1 MSFFKYLIIEIFLL
15 IFSNSAPLN
24 LPKSVVQR
32 LSLKEKKIVVC
43 DKLALKKVSEDKKFG
58 NKLKDLFGNVS
69 YKTKR
74 IILDRLI
81 VNCINKITESQ
92 TKDYLKSLI
101 EDSPIFVRTKKIE
114 ELLKYEYHL
123 KNEPNNFLK
132 QRLEITNILNK
143 LYHPNTNPIVNEETI
158 KQEYEEKAFI
168 DKLINNIGLY
178 RIKYFLIFIIV
189 IQLGVIFYLIFKLFI
204 KVKKD

>member
-1 MSFFKYLIIEIFLL
+1 MENKFGKRFIITIVAATLVLVSFFALLFTGVIDINGSNGSSNTNTGNIIPDIT
-15 IFSNSAPLN
+15 IDA
-24 LPKSVVQR
+24 
-32 LSLKEKKIVVC
+32 
-43 DKLALKKVSEDKKFG
+43 DKLALKQVSEDKKFG
-58 NKLKDLFGNVS
+58 SKLKDLFGNVS

-81 VNCINKITESQ
+81 VHCINKITESQ

-114 ELLKYEYHL
+114 NLLKYEYHL
-123 KNEPNNFLK
+123 KNEPDNFLK

-158 KQEYEEKAFI
+158 NLQNPNLKFPLERDE
-168 DKLINNIGLY
+168 NIVL
-178 RIKYFLIFIIV
+178 
-189 IQLGVIFYLIFKLFI
+189 FYQKR
-204 KVKKD
+204 

>member
-1 MSFFKYLIIEIFLL
+1 MSFFKYIIIEIVLL
-15 IFSNSAPLN
+15 ILSNTAPLN
-24 LPKSVVQR
+24 LPRAVVKR
-32 LSLKEKKIVVC
+32 LSLNEKKIVVC

-58 NKLKDLFGNVS
+58 SKLKDLFGNVS

-81 VNCINKITESQ
+81 VSCINKISDSQ
-92 TKDYLKSLI
+92 TKEYLNSLI

>member
-1 MSFFKYLIIEIFLL
+1 MSFFKYIIIEIVLL
-15 IFSNSAPLN
+15 ILSNTAPLN
-24 LPKSVVQR
+24 LPRAVVKR
-32 LSLKEKKIVVC
+32 LSLNEKKIVVC

-58 NKLKDLFGNVS
+58 SKLKDLFGNVS

-81 VNCINKITESQ
+81 VSCINKISDSQ
-92 TKDYLKSLI
+92 TKEYLNSLI

-132 QRLEITNILNK
+132 QRLEITKILNK

-158 KQEYEEKAFI
+158 KQEYEEKAFF

-178 RIKYFLIFIIV
+178 NIKYFLIMVIV
-189 IQLGVIFYLIFKLFI
+189 IQLVVIFYLIFKTFI
-204 KVKKD
+204 KVKKE

>member
-24 LPKSVVQR
+24 LPKSVVKR

-58 NKLKDLFGNVS
+58 SKLKDLFGNVS

>member
-1 MSFFKYLIIEIFLL
+1 MSFFKYIIIEIVLL
-15 IFSNSAPLN
+15 ILSNTAPLN
-24 LPKSVVQR
+24 LPRAVVKR
-32 LSLKEKKIVVC
+32 LSLNEKKIVVC

-58 NKLKDLFGNVS
+58 SKLKDLFGNVS

-81 VNCINKITESQ
+81 VSCINKISDSQ
-92 TKDYLKSLI
+92 TKEYLNSLI

-132 QRLEITNILNK
+132 QRLEITKILNK

-158 KQEYEEKAFI
+158 KQEYEEKAFF

-178 RIKYFLIFIIV
+178 NIKYFLIMVIV
-189 IQLGVIFYLIFKLFI
+189 IQLVVIFYLIFNTFI
-204 KVKKD
+204 KVKRD

>member
-1 MSFFKYLIIEIFLL
+1 MSFFKYLIIEVFLL

-58 NKLKDLFGNVS
+58 SKLKDLFGNVS

-123 KNEPNNFLK
+123 KNEPNNCLK

-204 KVKKD
+204 KAKKD

>member
-32 LSLKEKKIVVC
+32 LSIKEKKIVVC

-81 VNCINKITESQ
+81 VHCINKITESQ

-123 KNEPNNFLK
+123 KNEPNNFLN
-132 QRLEITNILNK
+132 QRLEITKILNK

>member
-1 MSFFKYLIIEIFLL
+1 MSFFKYLIIEIVLL
-15 IFSNSAPLN
+15 ILSNTAPLN
-24 LPKSVVQR
+24 LPRSVVQR
-32 LSLKEKKIVVC
+32 LSINEKKIVVC

-58 NKLKDLFGNVS
+58 SKLKDLFGNVS

-81 VNCINKITESQ
+81 VSCINKISDSQ
-92 TKDYLKSLI
+92 TKEYLNSLI

-132 QRLEITNILNK
+132 QRLEITKILNK

-158 KQEYEEKAFI
+158 KQEYEEKAFF

>member
-1 MSFFKYLIIEIFLL
+1 MSFFKYIIIEIVLL
-15 IFSNSAPLN
+15 ILSNTAPLN
-24 LPKSVVQR
+24 LPRAVVKR
-32 LSLKEKKIVVC
+32 LSLNEKKIVVC

-58 NKLKDLFGNVS
+58 SKLKDLFGNVS

-81 VNCINKITESQ
+81 VSCINKISDSQ
-92 TKDYLKSLI
+92 TKEYLNSLI

-158 KQEYEEKAFI
+158 KQEYEEKAFF

-189 IQLGVIFYLIFKLFI
+189 IQLVVIFYLIFKLFI

>member
-58 NKLKDLFGNVS
+58 SKLKDLFGNVS

-204 KVKKD
+204 KAKKD

>member
-1 MSFFKYLIIEIFLL
+1 MSFFKYLLIEIFLL
-15 IFSNSAPLN
+15 ILSNNAPLN
-24 LPKSVVQR
+24 LPRSVVQR
-32 LSLKEKKIVVC
+32 LSMNEKKIVVC

-58 NKLKDLFGNVS
+58 SKLKDLFGNVS

-81 VNCINKITESQ
+81 VSCINKISESQ
-92 TKDYLKSLI
+92 TKDYLNSLI

-132 QRLEITNILNK
+132 QRLEITKILNK

-178 RIKYFLIFIIV
+178 RIKYFLIFVIV
-189 IQLGVIFYLIFKLFI
+189 IQLVVIFYLIFKTFI
-204 KVKKD
+204 KVKKE

>member
-58 NKLKDLFGNVS
+58 SKLKDLFGNVS

-92 TKDYLKSLI
+92 TKDYLSSLI

-114 ELLKYEYHL
+114 NLLKYEYHL

-189 IQLGVIFYLIFKLFI
+189 IQLVVIFYLIFKLFI

>member
-1 MSFFKYLIIEIFLL
+1 MSFFKYLIIEVFLL

-32 LSLKEKKIVVC
+32 LSIKEKKIVVC

-58 NKLKDLFGNVS
+58 SKLKDLFGNVS

-204 KVKKD
+204 KAKKD

>member
-1 MSFFKYLIIEIFLL
+1 M

-32 LSLKEKKIVVC
+32 LSIKEKKIVVC

-92 TKDYLKSLI
+92 TKDYLSSLI

-114 ELLKYEYHL
+114 NLLKYEYHL
-123 KNEPNNFLK
+123 KNEPDNFLK

-143 LYHPNTNPIVNEETI
+143 LYHPNSNPIVNEETI
-158 KQEYEEKAFI
+158 KQEYEEKAFF

-189 IQLGVIFYLIFKLFI
+189 IQLVVIFYLIFKLFI
-204 KVKKD
+204 KVKKDWILFKF

>member
-1 MSFFKYLIIEIFLL
+1 MSFFKYLFIEIILFM
-15 IFSNSAPLN
+15 IHCAPLN
-24 LPKSVVQR
+24 LPKSVVSR
-32 LSLKEKKIVVC
+32 LTIKEKKIVVC

-58 NKLKDLFGNVS
+58 NKLKDLFGNIS

-81 VNCINKITESQ
+81 VSCINKITDSK
-92 TKDYLKSLI
+92 TNDYLKSLI
-101 EDSPIFVRTKKIE
+101 EDSPIFVRNKKIE
-114 ELLKYEYHL
+114 DLLKYEYHL

-132 QRLEITNILNK
+132 QRIEITNILNK
-143 LYHPNTNPIVNEETI
+143 LYHPNSNPVVNEETI
-158 KQEYEEKAFI
+158 KQEYEEKSFF

-178 RIKYFLIFIIV
+178 NLKYFLISVII
-189 IQLGVIFYLIFKLFI
+189 IQLIVIFYLIFKSFI

>member
-1 MSFFKYLIIEIFLL
+1 MSFFKYLIIEVFLL

-32 LSLKEKKIVVC
+32 LSIKEKKIVVC

-58 NKLKDLFGNVS
+58 SKLKDLFGNVS

-158 KQEYEEKAFI
+158 KQEYEEIAFF

-178 RIKYFLIFIIV
+178 KIKYFLIFIIV
-189 IQLGVIFYLIFKLFI
+189 IQLVVIFYLIFNTFI
-204 KVKKD
+204 KVKRD

>member
-1 MSFFKYLIIEIFLL
+1 MSFFKYIIIEIVLL
-15 IFSNSAPLN
+15 ILSNTAPLN
-24 LPKSVVQR
+24 LPRAVVKR
-32 LSLKEKKIVVC
+32 LSLNEKKIVVC

-58 NKLKDLFGNVS
+58 SKLKDLFGNVS

-81 VNCINKITESQ
+81 VSCINKISDSQ
-92 TKDYLKSLI
+92 TKEYLNSLI

-132 QRLEITNILNK
+132 QRLEITKILNK

-158 KQEYEEKAFI
+158 KQEYEEKAFF

-178 RIKYFLIFIIV
+178 RIKYFLIFVIV
-189 IQLGVIFYLIFKLFI
+189 IQLVVIFYLIFKTFI
-204 KVKKD
+204 KAKVD

>member
-1 MSFFKYLIIEIFLL
+1 MSFFKYIIIEIVLL
-15 IFSNSAPLN
+15 ILSNTAPLN
-24 LPKSVVQR
+24 LPRAVVKR
-32 LSLKEKKIVVC
+32 LSLNEKKIVVC

-58 NKLKDLFGNVS
+58 SKLKDLFGNVS

-81 VNCINKITESQ
+81 VSCINKISDSQ
-92 TKDYLKSLI
+92 TKEYLNSLI

-123 KNEPNNFLK
+123 KNEPNNFLN
-132 QRLEITNILNK
+132 QRLEITKILNK

-158 KQEYEEKAFI
+158 KQEYEEKAFF

-178 RIKYFLIFIIV
+178 NIKYFLIMVIV
-189 IQLGVIFYLIFKLFI
+189 IQLVVIFYLIFKTFI
-204 KVKKD
+204 KVKKE

>member
-58 NKLKDLFGNVS
+58 SKLKDLFGNVS

-114 ELLKYEYHL
+114 NLLKYEYHL

-178 RIKYFLIFIIV
+178 RIKYFLILIIV

>member
-58 NKLKDLFGNVS
+58 SKLKDLFGNVS

>member
-1 MSFFKYLIIEIFLL
+1 MSFFKYIIIEIVLL
-15 IFSNSAPLN
+15 ILSNTAPLN
-24 LPKSVVQR
+24 LPRAVVKR
-32 LSLKEKKIVVC
+32 LSLNEKKIVVC

-58 NKLKDLFGNVS
+58 SKLKDLFGNVS

-81 VNCINKITESQ
+81 VSCINKISDSQ
-92 TKDYLKSLI
+92 TKEYLNSLI

-123 KNEPNNFLK
+123 KNEPNNFLN
-132 QRLEITNILNK
+132 QRLEITKILNK

-158 KQEYEEKAFI
+158 KQEYEEKAFF
-168 DKLINNIGLY
+168 DKLISNIGLY
-178 RIKYFLIFIIV
+178 NIKYFLIMVIV
-189 IQLGVIFYLIFKLFI
+189 IQLVVIFYLIFKTFI
-204 KVKKD
+204 KVKKE

>member
-58 NKLKDLFGNVS
+58 SKLKDLFGNVS

-81 VNCINKITESQ
+81 VHCINKITESQ

-114 ELLKYEYHL
+114 NLLKYEYHL
-123 KNEPNNFLK
+123 KNEPDNFLK

-158 KQEYEEKAFI
+158 KQEYEEKAFF

-189 IQLGVIFYLIFKLFI
+189 IQLVVIFYLIFNTFI
-204 KVKKD
+204 KVKRD

>member
-32 LSLKEKKIVVC
+32 LYLKEKKIVVC

-58 NKLKDLFGNVS
+58 SKLKDLFGNVS

-114 ELLKYEYHL
+114 NLLKYEYHL
-123 KNEPNNFLK
+123 KNEPDNFLK

-158 KQEYEEKAFI
+158 KQEYEEIAFF

-178 RIKYFLIFIIV
+178 KIKYFLIFIIV
-189 IQLGVIFYLIFKLFI
+189 IQLVVIFYLIFNTFI
-204 KVKKD
+204 KVKRD

>member
-1 MSFFKYLIIEIFLL
+1 
-15 IFSNSAPLN
+15 
-24 LPKSVVQR
+24 
-32 LSLKEKKIVVC
+32 
-43 DKLALKKVSEDKKFG
+43 
-58 NKLKDLFGNVS
+58 
-69 YKTKR
+69 
-74 IILDRLI
+74 LDRLI

-204 KVKKD
+204 KAKKD

>member
-58 NKLKDLFGNVS
+58 SKLKDLFGNVS

-114 ELLKYEYHL
+114 NLLKYEYHL

>member
-58 NKLKDLFGNVS
+58 SKLKDLFGNVS

-158 KQEYEEKAFI
+158 KQEYEEIAFF

-178 RIKYFLIFIIV
+178 KIKYFLIFIIV
-189 IQLGVIFYLIFKLFI
+189 IQLVVIFYLIFNTFI
-204 KVKKD
+204 KVKRD

>member
-1 MSFFKYLIIEIFLL
+1 MSFFKYIIIEIVLL
-15 IFSNSAPLN
+15 ILSNSAPLN
-24 LPKSVVQR
+24 LPRAVVKR
-32 LSLKEKKIVVC
+32 LSLNEKKIVVC

-58 NKLKDLFGNVS
+58 SKLKDLFGNVS

-81 VNCINKITESQ
+81 VSCINKISDSQ
-92 TKDYLKSLI
+92 TKEYLNSLI

-158 KQEYEEKAFI
+158 KQEYEEKAFF

-178 RIKYFLIFIIV
+178 NIKYFLIMVIV
-189 IQLGVIFYLIFKLFI
+189 IQLVVIFYLIFKTFI
-204 KVKKD
+204 KVKKE

>member
-1 MSFFKYLIIEIFLL
+1 MSFFKYIIIEIVLL
-15 IFSNSAPLN
+15 ILSNSAPLN
-24 LPKSVVQR
+24 LPRAVVKR
-32 LSLKEKKIVVC
+32 LSLNEKKIVVC

-58 NKLKDLFGNVS
+58 SKLKDLFGNVS

-81 VNCINKITESQ
+81 VSCINKISDSQ
-92 TKDYLKSLI
+92 TKEYLNSLI

-158 KQEYEEKAFI
+158 KQEYEEKAFF

-189 IQLGVIFYLIFKLFI
+189 IQLVVIFYLIFKLFI

>member
-1 MSFFKYLIIEIFLL
+1 MSFFKYLIIEVFLL

-32 LSLKEKKIVVC
+32 LSIKEKKIVVC

-158 KQEYEEKAFI
+158 KQEYEEKAFF

-189 IQLGVIFYLIFKLFI
+189 IQLVVIFYLIFKLFI

>member
-1 MSFFKYLIIEIFLL
+1 MSFFKYLIFEIFFL
-15 IFSNSAPLN
+15 IFSNNAPLN

-32 LSLKEKKIVVC
+32 LSIKEKKIVVC

-58 NKLKDLFGNVS
+58 SKLKDLFGNVS

-81 VNCINKITESQ
+81 VHCINKITESQ

-114 ELLKYEYHL
+114 NLLKYEYHL

-158 KQEYEEKAFI
+158 KQEYEEKAFF

-189 IQLGVIFYLIFKLFI
+189 IQLVVIFYLIFNTFI
-204 KVKKD
+204 KVKRD

>member
-1 MSFFKYLIIEIFLL
+1 MSFFKYLIFEIFFL
-15 IFSNSAPLN
+15 IFSNNAPLN

-32 LSLKEKKIVVC
+32 LSIKEKKIVVC

-58 NKLKDLFGNVS
+58 SKLKDLFGNVS

-81 VNCINKITESQ
+81 VHCINKITESQ

>member
-1 MSFFKYLIIEIFLL
+1 MSFFKYIIIEIVLL
-15 IFSNSAPLN
+15 ILSNTAPLN
-24 LPKSVVQR
+24 LPRAVVKR
-32 LSLKEKKIVVC
+32 LSLNEKKIVVC

-58 NKLKDLFGNVS
+58 SKLKDLFGNVS

-81 VNCINKITESQ
+81 VSCINKISDSQ
-92 TKDYLKSLI
+92 TKEYLNSLI

-123 KNEPNNFLK
+123 KNEPNNFLN
-132 QRLEITNILNK
+132 QRLEITKILNK

-158 KQEYEEKAFI
+158 KQEYEEKAFF

-189 IQLGVIFYLIFKLFI
+189 IQLVVIFYLIFKLFI

>member
-1 MSFFKYLIIEIFLL
+1 MSFFKYLIFEIFFL
-15 IFSNSAPLN
+15 IFSNNAPLN

-32 LSLKEKKIVVC
+32 LSIKEKKIVVC

-92 TKDYLKSLI
+92 TKDYLSSLI

-114 ELLKYEYHL
+114 NLLKYEYHL

-158 KQEYEEKAFI
+158 KQEYEEKAFF

-189 IQLGVIFYLIFKLFI
+189 IQLVVIFYLIFNTFI
-204 KVKKD
+204 KVKRD

>member
-1 MSFFKYLIIEIFLL
+1 MSFFKYIIIEIVLL
-15 IFSNSAPLN
+15 ILSNSAPLN
-24 LPKSVVQR
+24 LPRAVVKR
-32 LSLKEKKIVVC
+32 LSLNEKKIVVC

-58 NKLKDLFGNVS
+58 SKLKDLFGNVS

-81 VNCINKITESQ
+81 VSCINKISDSQ
-92 TKDYLKSLI
+92 TKEYLNSLI

-132 QRLEITNILNK
+132 QRLEITKILNK

-158 KQEYEEKAFI
+158 KQEYEEKAFF

-178 RIKYFLIFIIV
+178 NIKYFLIMVIV
-189 IQLGVIFYLIFKLFI
+189 IQLVVIFYLIFKTFI
-204 KVKKD
+204 KVKKE

>member
-32 LSLKEKKIVVC
+32 LSLKEKNIVVC

-58 NKLKDLFGNVS
+58 SKLKDLFGNVS

-158 KQEYEEKAFI
+158 KQEYEEIAFF

-178 RIKYFLIFIIV
+178 KIKYFLIFIIV
-189 IQLGVIFYLIFKLFI
+189 IQLVVIFYLIFNTFI
-204 KVKKD
+204 KVKRD

>member
-1 MSFFKYLIIEIFLL
+1 MSFFKYLIIEVFLL

-32 LSLKEKKIVVC
+32 LSIKEKKIVVC

-81 VNCINKITESQ
+81 VHCINKITESQ

-114 ELLKYEYHL
+114 NLLKYEYHL
-123 KNEPNNFLK
+123 KNEPDNFLK

-158 KQEYEEKAFI
+158 KQEYEEKAFF

-189 IQLGVIFYLIFKLFI
+189 IQLVVIFYLIFNTFI
-204 KVKKD
+204 KVKRD

>member
-58 NKLKDLFGNVS
+58 SKLKDLFGNVS

-81 VNCINKITESQ
+81 VHCINKITESQ

-204 KVKKD
+204 KAKKD

>member
-1 MSFFKYLIIEIFLL
+1 MSFFKYIIIEIVLL
-15 IFSNSAPLN
+15 ILSNTAPLN
-24 LPKSVVQR
+24 LPRAVVKR
-32 LSLKEKKIVVC
+32 LSLNEKKIVVC

-58 NKLKDLFGNVS
+58 SKLKDLFGNVS

-81 VNCINKITESQ
+81 VSCINKISDSQ
-92 TKDYLKSLI
+92 TKEYLNSLI

-158 KQEYEEKAFI
+158 KQEYEEKAFF

-178 RIKYFLIFIIV
+178 NIKYFLIMVIV
-189 IQLGVIFYLIFKLFI
+189 IQLVVIFYLIFKTFI
-204 KVKKD
+204 KVKKE

>member
-1 MSFFKYLIIEIFLL
+1 MSFFKYLIFEIFFL
-15 IFSNSAPLN
+15 IFSNNAPLN

-32 LSLKEKKIVVC
+32 LSIKEKKIVVC

-58 NKLKDLFGNVS
+58 SKLKDLFGNVS

-81 VNCINKITESQ
+81 VHCINKITESQ

-114 ELLKYEYHL
+114 NLLKYEYHL

-158 KQEYEEKAFI
+158 KQEYEEIAFF

-189 IQLGVIFYLIFKLFI
+189 IQLVVIFYLIFNTFI
-204 KVKKD
+204 KVKRI

>member
-58 NKLKDLFGNVS
+58 SKLKDLFGNVS

-114 ELLKYEYHL
+114 NLLKYEYHL

-158 KQEYEEKAFI
+158 KQEYEEKSFF

-178 RIKYFLIFIIV
+178 NIKY
-189 IQLGVIFYLIFKLFI
+189 YY
-204 KVKKD
+204 